1 MVIQMRLL
9 RSLLP
14 TIALVLAILPGPSLA
29 AGLAPGAWP
38 MHQHD
43 TRHTGRAAVSGPIDP
58 QLAWYFLAKA
68 SFTAGAVIDA
78 QGTIYIASDDGIIRA
93 LHPEGHELW
102 KRELTKAVGRFRLAI
117 PVDATPLLTDSGEL
131 LVAARNGVLYALAT
145 ADGSKIWSYDTGA
158 DIRASPSIA
167 PDGRIVLPAGAGALL
182 ILNPDGTKHKRLRSS
197 GTIRTA
203 PAVGANDVVYW
214 GDDNRMAYAGSPGGS
229 RLWTSQLDAPIT
241 AGPVVAADGTVYFG
255 TTKLW
260 ALDGDNGSVLW
271 KTELGARVL
280 GTPALGTDGTIYATA
295 EDGRVVAYTT
305 AGLLRWT
312 YQTGGTLHA
321 GPVVGAND
329 LVYVAA
335 GDSLVYVLGADGNVV
350 GTFKTLAGLRAPLAL
365 GADGRLYVGGG
376 DKRFYALR
384 EGGRDFAQSPQDRL
398 GGDLLRDPDT
408 GKVYVL
414 VDGLRRHIPDPQT
427 QILLRLTSVSQVAT
441 PVELV
446 RYAEGS
452 PLPAVNNGS
461 LLRSAHGPVYVLQ
474 GNQRVWIPSLEALTA
489 GGYRWEQ
496 VQTVSDRLM
505 RSLALNTQEGYLVKG
520 SGAEVYLIEG
530 GKRRWIT
537 TAAVFVG
544 RGYRWDQVHFVSD
557 RDLEAIQLGDPIS

>member
-1 MVIQMRLL
+1 MHLL

-14 TIALVLAILPGPSLA
+14 TLVLVLALLPAPSLA

-38 MHQHD
+38 MHQRD
-43 TRHTGRAAVSGPIDP
+43 ARHTGRAAVSGPIAP

-78 QGTIYIASDDGIIRA
+78 QGTIYIASDDGIVRA

-102 KRELTKAVGRFRLAI
+102 KRELTKVVGRLRLPI
-117 PVDATPLLTDSGEL
+117 PIDATPLLTDSHEL
-131 LVAARNGVLYALAT
+131 LVAARNGVLYAFAT
-145 ADGSKIWSYDTGA
+145 ADGAKIWDYDTGA
-158 DIRASPSIA
+158 DIHASPAIA
-167 PDGRIVLPAGAGALL
+167 SDGRIALPAGANGLL
-182 ILNPDGTKHKRLRSS
+182 ILNPDGTKHKRLRSD

-214 GDDNRMAYAGSPGGS
+214 GDDHHMASAGSLGGS
-229 RLWTSQLDAPIT
+229 RLWTSRLDAPIT
-241 AGPVVAADGTVYFG
+241 AGPVVAADGTVYFC

-271 KTELGARVL
+271 KIELGARLL
-280 GTPALGTDGTIYATA
+280 GTPALGTDGTIYATT
-295 EDGRVVAYTT
+295 EDGRVVAYTS

-312 YQTGGTLHA
+312 YQTGGTLRA
-321 GPVVGAND
+321 GPIVGAND
-329 LVYVAA
+329 LVYVVA
-335 GDSLVYVLGADGNVV
+335 GDSLVYVLEAEGNVV
-350 GTFKTLAGLRAPLAL
+350 GTFKTLAGLRAPPAL

-384 EGGRDFAQSPQDRL
+384 EGGRDFAQSPPDRL

-414 VDGLRRHIPDPQT
+414 VDGVRRHIPDPQT
-427 QILLRLTSVSQVAT
+427 QLLLRLTGVSLVAT

-446 RYAEGS
+446 RYAAGP
-452 PLPAVNNGS
+452 PLPALDNGS

-474 GNQRVWIPSLEALTA
+474 GNRRVWLDSLAALAA
-489 GGYRWEQ
+489 GGHRWEQ
-496 VQTVSDRLM
+496 VQTVSDRVI
-505 RSLALNTQEGYLVKG
+505 RSLALNTAEGYLVKG
-520 SGAEVYLIEG
+520 SGPEVYLIEG
-530 GKRRWIT
+530 GERRWIT
-537 TAAVFVG
+537 TAAVFAG
-544 RGYRWDQVHFVSD
+544 RGYRWDQVHLVSD
-557 RDLEAIQLGDPIS
+557 GDLEATPLGAPIS